1 MDTIRFLNLEAMKKY
16 LVKISF
22 VLGIVVTS
30 LTFSAF
36 SETSY
41 FEISKNLDIFS
52 TLFRELNI
60 YYVDDA
66 DPGELMKTGIDAMLE
81 SLDPY
86 TNYIP
91 ESQMEDYKMM
101 TTGQYGGIGALIQTR
116 GDKVIISEPYEGF
129 GADKA
134 GLRAGDKII
143 AVDGKSAIGK
153 NSEEIR
159 EFLLGQP
166 GTTVEITVE
175 RPGTDKK
182 ITKVVTREEVKIK
195 DVPYHSMMKND
206 VGYIRLTGFTS
217 SASAEVKAALNEL
230 KEKGAKAI
238 VLDIRGNG
246 GGLLT
251 ESVNIVNFF
260 VERGTPVVSTKG
272 KIKDWDKDYK
282 ALNAP
287 IDTEIPMAVLINSG
301 SASASEIVSGSLQDN
316 DRAIIIGTNS
326 FGKGLVQN
334 VRPLSYNSKLKVTVA
349 KYYTPSGRCI
359 QKLDYSH
366 KNEAGKAEEI
376 PDSLISEFKTLHSK
390 RPVFDGKGIA
400 PDIKV
405 KGLPLSDI
413 TAVLILKNLVF
424 DFATEYRIKH
434 ESIAPAKDFSLT
446 DDEYEDFV
454 HFLSDKDYDY
464 KTESENLL
472 EDLEKAAKEDKYFD
486 DVKAEYQ
493 ALKEKLHYNK
503 KDDLYKFK
511 DEIRQVL
518 EGEIVTRYYY
528 QTGQVEI
535 SMRNDPV
542 LEEAIQTLTNKEKYS
557 SVLAGT
563 YKK

>member
-1 MDTIRFLNLEAMKKY
+1 MKKTLRR
-16 LVKISF
+16 LVAG
-22 VLGIVVTS
+22 LAIVIAALS
-30 LTFSAF
+30 FSAF
-36 SETSY
+36 TGSY
-41 FEISKNLDIFS
+41 FEVSKNLDIFA

-91 ESQMEDYKMM
+91 ESKMEDYKMM
-101 TTGQYGGIGALIQTR
+101 TTGQYGGIGALIQTQK
-116 GDKVIISEPYEGF
+116 DKVVISEPYEGF
-129 GADKA
+129 GAHKA
-134 GLRAGDKII
+134 GLMAGDKIVSI
-143 AVDGKSAIGK
+143 DGKSATGK

-175 RPGTDKK
+175 RPGTETP

-195 DVPYHSMMKND
+195 DVPYHTMLKND
-206 VGYIRLTGFTS
+206 VGYIRLTGFTE
-217 SASAEVKAALNEL
+217 SASTEVKNALNEL
-230 KEKGAKAI
+230 KAKNAKSI
-238 VLDIRGNG
+238 ILDLRGNG

-260 VERGTPVVSTKG
+260 VEKGTPVVSTKG

-282 ALNAP
+282 ALNMP
-287 IDTEIPMAVLINSG
+287 IDTDIPLAVLINSG

-316 DRAIIIGTNS
+316 DRAIVLGTQS

-366 KNEAGKAEEI
+366 KNANGKAEEI
-376 PDSLISEFKTLHSK
+376 PDSLITEFKTLKTK
-390 RPVFDGKGIA
+390 RPVFDGKGVA

-413 TAVLILKNLVF
+413 SAVLLIKNLFF
-424 DFATEYRIKH
+424 DFATNYRLKH
-434 ESIAPAKDFSLT
+434 ETISSVNEFSLT

-454 HFLSDKDYDY
+454 HYLSDKDYDY
-464 KTESENLL
+464 TTESEDLL
-472 EDLEKAAKEDKYFD
+472 EKLEKAAKTDKYFE
-486 DVKAEYQ
+486 DVKKEYE
-493 ALKEKLHYNK
+493 ALKVKLHHNK

-511 DEIRQVL
+511 EEIKQIL
-518 EGEIVTRYYY
+518 ESEIVSRYYY
-528 QTGQVEI
+528 QKGQVEV
-535 SMRNDPV
+535 SLKNDPV
-542 LEEAIQTLTNKEKYS
+542 LEEAIKTLNDSEKYQS
-557 SVLAGT
+557 ILAGT
-563 YKK
+563 YKSKN